1 MYRCRRAGD
10 FFFVSIWAPPAKTQV
25 IDFLEQL
32 SCIRISTNN
41 LNFDLSYTHAC
52 SCTFAALATV
62 TWCTSVCNLFLMMQ
76 SGQYQTVSTSN
87 IEGVGVCVCV
97 YAWVCCYP
105 QHLLQTFECT
115 PVTLAVGT
123 MIVLP
128 LVYKKC
134 RPILKIWC
142 CHGREMHL
150 HRETVGNI
158 RCFFFFPIR
167 KDWLFKAS

>member
-1 MYRCRRAGD
+1 MYRCRGAGD
-10 FFFVSIWAPPAKTQV
+10 FFFSLHLSSTSKDTGHRLPRTAFCIW
-25 IDFLEQL
+25 
-32 SCIRISTNN
+32 ISTNN

-87 IEGVGVCVCV
+87 IEGVGVCV
-97 YAWVCCYP
+97 YACVCCYP
-105 QHLLQTFECT
+105 QRLLQTFECT

-150 HRETVGNI
+150 HWETVGNI
-158 RCFFFFPIR
+158 R
-167 KDWLFKAS
+167 WLFFH

>member
-1 MYRCRRAGD
+1 ME
-10 FFFVSIWAPPAKTQV
+10 S
-25 IDFLEQL
+25 
-32 SCIRISTNN
+32 S
-41 LNFDLSYTHAC
+41 
-52 SCTFAALATV
+52 
-62 TWCTSVCNLFLMMQ
+62 
-76 SGQYQTVSTSN
+76 QYQTVSTSN
-87 IEGVGVCVCV
+87 IEGVGV
-97 YAWVCCYP
+97 YACVCCYP

-158 RCFFFFPIR
+158 R
-167 KDWLFKAS
+167 WLFFSNLEGLTFQSFIEATVALVRSGDPADLSCFQVFFTHSACHLHAQLAVLSLGSDLAPNAITE